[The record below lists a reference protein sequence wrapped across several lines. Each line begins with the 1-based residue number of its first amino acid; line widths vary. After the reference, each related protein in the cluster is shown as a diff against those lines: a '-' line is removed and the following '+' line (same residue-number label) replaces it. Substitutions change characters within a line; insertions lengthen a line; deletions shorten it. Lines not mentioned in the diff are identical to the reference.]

1 MKLFLS
7 KPDLRYEN
15 AFYTLASDYEKVG
28 ETRYQCDDGWNHNR
42 FKDYV
47 QKLNNQSEG
56 KSLKPG
62 YVPGT
67 TYWLICDDSR
77 IVGVSRLR
85 HYLVD
90 HLKKEGGHIGYDVPP
105 SCRDQGFGTRLLS
118 LTLDKAKEMD
128 INRVLITCDKDN
140 IASCKIIENNSG
152 VLAGTGISDRT
163 GKEILRYWI
172 ETQK

>member
-28 ETRYQCDDGWNHNR
+28 ETRYQCDDRWNHNR

-47 QKLNNQSEG
+47 QKLNKQSEG

-90 HLKKEGGHIGYDVPP
+90 HLKKEGGHIG
-105 SCRDQGFGTRLLS
+105 
-118 LTLDKAKEMD
+118 
-128 INRVLITCDKDN
+128 
-140 IASCKIIENNSG
+140 
-152 VLAGTGISDRT
+152 
-163 GKEILRYWI
+163 
-172 ETQK
+172 